1 MLEFTYT
8 VKDPVGMH
16 ARPAGALI
24 STAKEFKSEITL
36 LHKDKSVS
44 LNGNIFGLLAL
55 NIHCGDEL
63 KFTVRGADEKD
74 AAAAMQKTLAERL

>member
-24 STAKEFKSEITL
+24 STAKEFKSEFTL
-36 LHKDKSVS
+36 FHKDKSVS

-63 KFTVRGADEKD
+63 KFTVSGADEKD
-74 AAAAMQKTLAERL
+74 AATAMQKTLAERL